1 MGALKM
7 AILAGDGVDPIARR
21 ALAETTGADTP
32 APAYV
37 RALAQVALGEA
48 PDVSV
53 MLAAGDAFA
62 RTGLAL
68 AALARGDAGAYA
80 AALGEILADFE
91 SRDQH
96 LSGVAFADTVAV
108 LERLAAARGI
118 AARPTSDILRA

>member
-1 MGALKM
+1 M

-68 AALARGDAGAYA
+68 AALARRDAGAYA
-80 AALGEILADFE
+80 AALGDILADFE
-91 SRDQH
+91 SPRPAPVGRRR
-96 LSGVAFADTVAV
+96 LPIPSRCSSGWPGREASQPG
-108 LERLAAARGI
+108 RR
-118 AARPTSDILRA
+118 SDILRA